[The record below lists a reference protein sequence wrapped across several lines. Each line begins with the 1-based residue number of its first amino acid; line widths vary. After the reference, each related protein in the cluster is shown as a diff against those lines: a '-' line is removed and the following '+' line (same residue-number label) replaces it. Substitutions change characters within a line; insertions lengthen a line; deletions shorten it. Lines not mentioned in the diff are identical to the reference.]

1 MAALPGPSRSVHA
14 GWLSRLFGH
23 HRLALG
29 SLDEH
34 PNSHEVRSILS
45 RVPTLTENEMARLA
59 GGWRDNN
66 FLAGAREHALSP
78 DSPLI
83 VEVLAAFDSIDD
95 DPASFDTLA
104 SASSNTTLKAHVAN
118 IAGKA
123 IRDAIAAAYARPILG
138 RAEYIALIGPWRRAF
153 PTDS

>member
-1 MAALPGPSRSVHA
+1 MTTTPGPSRPMHA
-14 GWLSRLFGH
+14 GWLSRVLG
-23 HRLALG
+23 RRSLALS
-29 SLDEH
+29 SLNEH
-34 PNSHEVRSILS
+34 PNSQEVRSILR
-45 RVPTLTENEMARLA
+45 RVPVLTEHEMARLA

-66 FLAGAREHALSP
+66 FLAGARQHALSP

-83 VEVLAAFDSIDD
+83 VEVLAAFDSIND
-95 DPASFDTLA
+95 DPAELDPVG
-104 SASSNTTLKAHVAN
+104 SAPSGTTLKPHVVN